1 MVATLAGAGALQAQS
16 LLKGSVRAD
25 STRRPIAGA
34 EVLLQPLGRSARTDA
49 EGEFRL
55 ADLPAGKLSVVVRAI
70 GYRALGAEAELGPHD
85 TLDVVFELSAL
96 PVQLAPIRVEA
107 AAPKV
112 LSGKMADF
120 ERRRTEGFGAF
131 LTRAQLARREHA
143 ALSDVLRMTAGVGS
157 ITISA
162 FEHFSCMSEPGRI

>member
-1 MVATLAGAGALQAQS
+1 GHLPRPQQPELAVERARQAGQPEPGGGSKFMHISGAMVRFRRGCGVMVATLAGAGALQAQS

-70 GYRALGAEAELGPHD
+70 GYRALGAKAELGPHG
-85 TLDVVFELSAL
+85 TLDVVFALSTL
-96 PVQLAPIRVEA
+96 PVQLAPI
-107 AAPKV
+107 
-112 LSGKMADF
+112 
-120 ERRRTEGFGAF
+120 
-131 LTRAQLARREHA
+131 
-143 ALSDVLRMTAGVGS
+143 
-157 ITISA
+157 
-162 FEHFSCMSEPGRI
+162 